1 MSVGKCSSRTPNSLL
16 LPTTNRPAYQIPSQ
30 QTITPETVSCA
41 PTCIKSKVKLPS
53 RRPFAYDLLQV
64 FNMTPN
70 ENPSA
75 GRWPP
80 QVKFIVGNEACERFS
95 YYGIVGILAGYITAQ
110 VAKGGLGRTEDDAT
124 EIIHFFKFGN
134 YFMPLFGAWL
144 SDRLIGRYHT
154 ILWVSLI
161 YCLGNGVLAAS
172 GLAHTA
178 DGRILCLCAGLA
190 LIAFGSGGIKPC
202 VSAFMGDQFKPEQ
215 AHLLQ
220 KAYGAFYWSINF
232 GSFFSFLVV
241 PWASDKWGF
250 AVAFGIP
257 GVLMAL
263 ATLIFWSGTRFY
275 TRKPTNR
282 ETKHAG
288 FFTVFWTAFR
298 ASPTVPWLAVLNL
311 MATIGLP
318 VLIMILMIWVFFSKS
333 GGSFTAALAWASLA
347 LVGLWYLLVIGLSV
361 ARKTELPESFLQ
373 CAAAR
378 HSQNEITAAR
388 SLSPILFIFAFIPVF
403 WTLFDQTNSTWVMQ
417 GEKMTQFPITIP
429 FVNWHFTVGAE
440 QMQSA
445 NPAIVMVLVPLLTL
459 IVYPRIGRF
468 ASPLK
473 RMSYGM
479 FIAAASYLVVAALQ
493 KQIEGGAQ
501 LSVLIQVVPYLILTT
516 AEVLLSTTGLEFAF
530 REAAP
535 EMKSAI
541 MSFWLLTVSVGN
553 LMVTTI
559 TKLFATSGAGGGESV
574 STGRFMQYAGLTFG
588 VALLFSLVAAFY
600 RYRDQSAAQGK

>member
-1 MSVGKCSSRTPNSLL
+1 MSSNSQ
-16 LPTTNRPAYQIPSQ
+16 PA
-30 QTITPETVSCA
+30 
-41 PTCIKSKVKLPS
+41 
-53 RRPFAYDLLQV
+53 
-64 FNMTPN
+64 
-70 ENPSA
+70 A

-80 QVKFIVGNEACERFS
+80 QVKYIVGNEACERFS
-95 YYGIVGILAGYITAQ
+95 YYGIVGILAGYITATA
-110 VAKGGLGRTEDDAT
+110 VKGGLGLEKDDAT
-124 EIIHFFKFGN
+124 EIIHFFKFAN

-172 GLAHTA
+172 GFAHTA
-178 DGRILCLCAGLA
+178 HGRLVCLCAGLG

-215 AHLLQ
+215 SHLLQ

-241 PWASDKWGF
+241 PWASEKWSY

-263 ATLIFWSGTRFY
+263 ATLIFFTGTRFY

-288 FFTVFWTAFR
+288 FFTVFWSAFR
-298 ASPTVPWLAVLNL
+298 ASPTIPWLAMLNV
-311 MATIGLP
+311 MTTIGLP
-318 VLIMILMIWVFFSKS
+318 VLIMALMIWVFFSKS
-333 GGSFTAALAWASLA
+333 GGAVTDAVAWTSLG
-347 LVGLWYLLVIGLSV
+347 LVAIWYLLVIGLSV
-361 ARKTELPESFLQ
+361 LRKTGLSPDFLKN
-373 CAAAR
+373 AASR
-378 HSQNEITAAR
+378 HSENEISAAQ

-417 GEKMTQFPITIP
+417 GEQMTSVKLLGINI
-429 FVNWHFTVGAE
+429 GAE

-445 NPAIVMVLVPLLTL
+445 NPAIVMVLVPFFTL
-459 IVYPRIGRF
+459 FVYPRIGRF

-479 FIAAASYLVVAALQ
+479 FIAASSYLVVAALQ
-493 KQIEGGAQ
+493 KQIEAGAH
-501 LSVLIQVVPYLILTT
+501 LSVLVQFIPYLILTT

-535 EMKSAI
+535 EMKSTI
-541 MSFWLLTVSVGN
+541 MSFFLLTISVGN

-559 TKLFATSGAGGGESV
+559 TKLFATGGAHEQASV
-574 STGRFMQYAGLTFG
+574 STGRFLQYAGLTYV
-588 VALLFSLVAAFY
+588 VAILFSLVAAFY
-600 RYRDQSAAQGK
+600 RYRDQSAAEGK